1 MYTEENLALQ
11 FFKNRDIDTCLCFG
25 GGSCSRQQAND
36 GGAASESVYRL
47 NGLSH
52 LRGQPGAVILFYHPM
67 APCL

>member
-1 MYTEENLALQ
+1 M
-11 FFKNRDIDTCLCFG
+11 DTCLCFG

-52 LRGQPGAVILFYHPM
+52 LCGQPGAVILFYHPPGTLSLM
-67 APCL
+67 KELGESLC